1 MDNAHQLWRT
11 DPATLRDY
19 IVDAAAAQAR
29 IAVCPVPEKP
39 RLMSL
44 LGRAEQ
50 ALEEGL
56 ALVEDSADPLE
67 LLLVLAGILQRQY
80 RLREAARLQEQ
91 ALRLAG
97 SPDSEAK
104 VRHHIGLRLFDE
116 ALYRDATA
124 EFQWASD
131 LYRVSGNPD
140 DATTSHRRHAPRS
153 AARRR
158 PHGLLPTPRRP
169 GRILDSNLGRRAEPV
184 PGGVIRTLPYLIVYR
199 SPGIRCPGRGF
210 ARR

>member
-19 IVDAAAAQAR
+19 IVDAAAARAR
-29 IAVCPVPEKP
+29 IAVCPVPEKL
-39 RLMSL
+39 RLMAL
-44 LGRAEQ
+44 LGHEEQ

-56 ALVEDSADPLE
+56 PLLTDCADPLE

-80 RLREAARLQEQ
+80 RWGEAARFQER

-97 SPDSEAK
+97 SRDREAN

-116 ALYRDATA
+116 ALYRDAAA

-140 DATTSHRRHAPRS
+140 CATTSQRAMQRAWQL
-153 AARRR
+153 AAAHKEYFR
-158 PHGLLPTPRRP
+158 PQTSGPHPGL
-169 GRILDSNLGRRAEPV
+169 
-184 PGGVIRTLPYLIVYR
+184 
-199 SPGIRCPGRGF
+199 
-210 ARR
+210 